1 MKNNVDVSSLVD
13 YLEKYSKEVGRI
25 TAVDI
30 RDELT
35 ETAFNA
41 IVAFYESYTPRSY
54 KRHYYNFLE
63 KSFRKYYSNAHGTI
77 FRGGVE
83 LTPQLMDNIYQ
94 SSAGYSPAQVT
105 EQVFDT
111 VYAGFHGVASTQIY
125 PGEAPRFS
133 PAVMRPSPMELILS
147 KRDEIENN
155 LDKYIQKAQSKV
167 RI

>member
-1 MKNNVDVSSLVD
+1 MGLNSVNISGLKD
-13 YLEKYSKEVGRI
+13 YLERYAKEVGHL
-25 TAVDI
+25 TAADI

-35 ETAFNA
+35 DTAFYA
-41 IVAFYESYTPRSY
+41 IVRFYEDYSPTSY

-77 FRGGVE
+77 YRGGVE

-94 SSAGYSPAQVT
+94 SSSGYSDSQIT

-125 PGEAPRFS
+125 PGSAPRKIPRCKVTHFFLFH
-133 PAVMRPSPMELILS
+133 V
-147 KRDEIENN
+147 
-155 LDKYIQKAQSKV
+155 QSAEKSFC
-167 RI
+167 RKHTKNMGFGKI